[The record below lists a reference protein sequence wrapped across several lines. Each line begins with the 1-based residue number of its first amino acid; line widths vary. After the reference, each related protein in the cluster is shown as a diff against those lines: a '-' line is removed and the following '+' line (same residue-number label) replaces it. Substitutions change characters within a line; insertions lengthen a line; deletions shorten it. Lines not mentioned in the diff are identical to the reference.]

1 MTKPEIR
8 RWRAI
13 KRSLKMK
20 LNEWI
25 VEVKDVNNNVIFTQ
39 LYEDFSE
46 AQSMYLEMKE
56 KTDTVLMRK
65 SERQVLNG

>member
-1 MTKPEIR
+1 
-8 RWRAI
+8 
-13 KRSLKMK
+13 MK

-25 VEVKDVNNNVIFTQ
+25 VEVKDANNNVVFTQ
-39 LYEDFSE
+39 LYEDFDE

-56 KTDTVLMRK
+56 KTGSAALKK

>member
-1 MTKPEIR
+1 
-8 RWRAI
+8 
-13 KRSLKMK
+13 MK